1 MCLMAIPLGLGA
13 GCVDSA
19 LNNYVSIHYNAT
31 VMSFLHCFYGVGV
44 MVSPYIMS
52 VVINS
57 AVGWRGGYRTAS
69 LIQALIGSILLLALP
84 LWKKAHGEESIQAE
98 KKMKVLPISQTLRI
112 PGALMTCLLF
122 LTFCA
127 IEVICGGWSA
137 TYMVEAKHMPANL
150 AARATMYFYLGMAL
164 GRFLSG
170 VAAKKLTPWQIIF
183 ISMGILGVSQT
194 TLLVSGNNVLTMAAL
209 LMTGLGVGPLY
220 PNFNYMTPLHFGK
233 DVSQSVMGMQMT
245 FASIG
250 TIAAP
255 RPLRRAGTAA
265 RHGHFPGVF
274 DDILRPDRRRHYRPA
289 PHAPAG
295 GTASAMSNEQ
305 LAMKSAPADFAA
317 TRLFRCA
324 KSQVWECALRR
335 FPKGDRKALWSLPQ
349 ERNPC
354 TTGKQ
359 CLKVPSRRNCPHCLS
374 EHMHEQRHRAQHRQN
389 IRNRFGEE
397 NRKHRVRNEQRQQIH
412 QRNQQ
417 NQLAQARQK

>member
-1 MCLMAIPLGLGA
+1 MATLLLVVIYLSFISLGVPDSLLGTAWPVLYRELGVPLASQSAVSILCSLATMTSSMNSARIISRLGTGKVTAFSTLLTAAALLGFSFSGSFWFMCLMAIPLGLGA

-183 ISMGILGVSQT
+183 ISMGILGVSQM

-220 PNFNYMTPLHFGK
+220 PNFNYMTPPALRQGRQPVGHGDADDFR
-233 DVSQSVMGMQMT
+233 VHRHHCR
-245 FASIG
+245 
-250 TIAAP
+250 P

-305 LAMKSAPADFAA
+305 LAMKSAPADFADA
-317 TRLFRCA
+317 PFC
-324 KSQVWECALRR
+324 
-335 FPKGDRKALWSLPQ
+335 
-349 ERNPC
+349 N
-354 TTGKQ
+354 GKDQ
-359 CLKVPSRRNCPHCLS
+359 
-374 EHMHEQRHRAQHRQN
+374 
-389 IRNRFGEE
+389 
-397 NRKHRVRNEQRQQIH
+397 
-412 QRNQQ
+412 
-417 NQLAQARQK
+417 

>member
-1 MCLMAIPLGLGA
+1 MATLLLVVIYLSFISLGVPDSLLGTAWPVLYRELGVPLASQSAVSILCSLATMTSSMNSARIISRLGTGKVTAFSTLLTAAALLGFSFSGSFWFMCLMAIPLGLGA

-137 TYMVEAKHMPANL
+137 TYMVEAKHMSANL

-255 RPLRRAGTAA
+255 ALCGVLGQMLGMGIFPAYLMIFYVLTAV
-265 RHGHFPGVF
+265 G
-274 DDILRPDRRRHYRPA
+274 II
-289 PHAPAG
+289 
-295 GTASAMSNEQ
+295 
-305 LAMKSAPADFAA
+305 
-317 TRLFRCA
+317 
-324 KSQVWECALRR
+324 ALRR
-335 FPKGDRKALWSLPQ
+335 TL
-349 ERNPC
+349 
-354 TTGKQ
+354 
-359 CLKVPSRRNCPHCLS
+359 
-374 EHMHEQRHRAQHRQN
+374 RQVG
-389 IRNRFGEE
+389 RL
-397 NRKHRVRNEQRQQIH
+397 QQ
-412 QRNQQ
+412 
-417 NQLAQARQK
+417 

>member
-1 MCLMAIPLGLGA
+1 MATLLLVVIYLSFISLGVPDSLLGTAWPVLYRELGVPLASQSAVSILCSLATMTSSMNSARIISHLGTGKVTAFSTLLTAAALLGFSFSGSFWFMCLMAIPLGLGA

-209 LMTGLGVGPLY
+209 LMTG
-220 PNFNYMTPLHFGK
+220 
-233 DVSQSVMGMQMT
+233 
-245 FASIG
+245 
-250 TIAAP
+250 
-255 RPLRRAGTAA
+255 
-265 RHGHFPGVF
+265 
-274 DDILRPDRRRHYRPA
+274 
-289 PHAPAG
+289 
-295 GTASAMSNEQ
+295 
-305 LAMKSAPADFAA
+305 
-317 TRLFRCA
+317 
-324 KSQVWECALRR
+324 
-335 FPKGDRKALWSLPQ
+335 
-349 ERNPC
+349 
-354 TTGKQ
+354 
-359 CLKVPSRRNCPHCLS
+359 
-374 EHMHEQRHRAQHRQN
+374 
-389 IRNRFGEE
+389 
-397 NRKHRVRNEQRQQIH
+397 
-412 QRNQQ
+412 
-417 NQLAQARQK
+417 

>member
-1 MCLMAIPLGLGA
+1 M
-13 GCVDSA
+13 
-19 LNNYVSIHYNAT
+19 
-31 VMSFLHCFYGVGV
+31 
-44 MVSPYIMS
+44 
-52 VVINS
+52 
-57 AVGWRGGYRTAS
+57 
-69 LIQALIGSILLLALP
+69 
-84 LWKKAHGEESIQAE
+84 WKKAHGEESIQAE

-137 TYMVEAKHMPANL
+137 TYMVEAKRMSADL

-164 GRFLSG
+164 GRFFSG

-255 RPLRRAGTAA
+255 ALCGVLGQLLGMGIFPAYLMIFYVLTAV
-265 RHGHFPGVF
+265 G
-274 DDILRPDRRRHYRPA
+274 II
-289 PHAPAG
+289 
-295 GTASAMSNEQ
+295 
-305 LAMKSAPADFAA
+305 
-317 TRLFRCA
+317 
-324 KSQVWECALRR
+324 ALRR
-335 FPKGDRKALWSLPQ
+335 TL
-349 ERNPC
+349 
-354 TTGKQ
+354 
-359 CLKVPSRRNCPHCLS
+359 
-374 EHMHEQRHRAQHRQN
+374 RQVG
-389 IRNRFGEE
+389 RL
-397 NRKHRVRNEQRQQIH
+397 QQ
-412 QRNQQ
+412 
-417 NQLAQARQK
+417 

>member
-1 MCLMAIPLGLGA
+1 MATLLLVVIYLSFISLGVPDSLLGTAWPVLYRELGVPLASQSAVSILCSLATMTSSMNSARIISRLGTGKVTAFSTLLTAAALLGFSFSGSFWFMCLMAIPLGLGA

-274 DDILRPDRRRHYRPA
+274 DDILRSDRRRHYRPA
-289 PHAPAG
+289 PHTPAG

-305 LAMKSAPADFAA
+305 LAMKSAPADFADA
-317 TRLFRCA
+317 PF
-324 KSQVWECALRR
+324 
-335 FPKGDRKALWSLPQ
+335 
-349 ERNPC
+349 
-354 TTGKQ
+354 
-359 CLKVPSRRNCPHCLS
+359 
-374 EHMHEQRHRAQHRQN
+374 
-389 IRNRFGEE
+389 
-397 NRKHRVRNEQRQQIH
+397 
-412 QRNQQ
+412 
-417 NQLAQARQK
+417 

>member
-1 MCLMAIPLGLGA
+1 MTVQLRAMERTDLRFVHGLFNDRA
-13 GCVDSA
+13 
-19 LNNYVSIHYNAT
+19 
-31 VMSFLHCFYGVGV
+31 VMSYWFEEPFDALAELEDIYERHVHDERERRFIIEYDGQLAGQLNVSSIAYGSLSSATIGYWVSERFAGKGATPTAVALATDHCFYGVGV

-255 RPLRRAGTAA
+255 ALCGVLGQLLGMGIFPAYLMIFYVLTAV
-265 RHGHFPGVF
+265 G
-274 DDILRPDRRRHYRPA
+274 II
-289 PHAPAG
+289 
-295 GTASAMSNEQ
+295 
-305 LAMKSAPADFAA
+305 
-317 TRLFRCA
+317 
-324 KSQVWECALRR
+324 ALRR
-335 FPKGDRKALWSLPQ
+335 TL
-349 ERNPC
+349 
-354 TTGKQ
+354 
-359 CLKVPSRRNCPHCLS
+359 
-374 EHMHEQRHRAQHRQN
+374 RQVG
-389 IRNRFGEE
+389 RL
-397 NRKHRVRNEQRQQIH
+397 QQ
-412 QRNQQ
+412 
-417 NQLAQARQK
+417 

>member
-1 MCLMAIPLGLGA
+1 MATLLLVVIYLSFISLGVPDSLLGTAWPVLYREFGVPLASQSVIGIICSFATMLSSMNSARVISRLGTGRVTAFSTLLTAAALLGFSFSGSFWFMCLLAIPLGLGA

-122 LTFCA
+122 LAFCA
-127 IEVICGGWSA
+127 LEITCGGWSA
-137 TYMVEAKHMPANL
+137 TYMVEAKHMSADL
-150 AARATMYFYLGMAL
+150 AARATMYFYMGMAL

-170 VAAKKLTPWQIIF
+170 LAAKKMTQWQIIGV
-183 ISMGILGVSQT
+183 SMGILGVALVAM
-194 TLLVSGNNVLTMAAL
+194 LLSENNVLTMASL
-209 LMTGLGVGPLY
+209 LLTGLGEGPLY

-250 TIAAP
+250 TICAP
-255 RPLRRAGTAA
+255 ALCG
-265 RHGHFPGVF
+265 GLGQLLGMGVF
-274 DDILRPDRRRHYRPA
+274 PA
-289 PHAPAG
+289 YLMIFYVL
-295 GTASAMSNEQ
+295 TA
-305 LAMKSAPADFAA
+305 
-317 TRLFRCA
+317 
-324 KSQVWECALRR
+324 VGIIALRR
-335 FPKGDRKALWSLPQ
+335 TL
-349 ERNPC
+349 
-354 TTGKQ
+354 
-359 CLKVPSRRNCPHCLS
+359 RRVGRL
-374 EHMHEQRHRAQHRQN
+374 Q
-389 IRNRFGEE
+389 
-397 NRKHRVRNEQRQQIH
+397 
-412 QRNQQ
+412 
-417 NQLAQARQK
+417 